1 MGCLLVW
8 FNVLWVGFGFGLV
21 LGVCLVLALGGFC
34 VMLFVWRFV
43 FGFLDY
49 YVVLLIC
56 GLGVLVGWVFWL
68 VLCLLGS
75 LDDLLHCFVVVLG

>member
-56 GLGVLVGWVFWL
+56 GLLFLWVGCFGWFCVCWV
-68 VLCLLGS
+68 V
-75 LDDLLHCFVVVLG
+75 